1 MARVAVIES
10 NRRRRKL
17 MITVHAED
25 HNLHSG
31 LLDPRGSEW
40 KPSAECPAR
49 ANSVLKAIQAQ
60 NFGTLMDP
68 VSFQEDKLTRIHAPD
83 YVQFLKDVWPAW
95 LAAGETAS
103 NARPD
108 TFVGDGMRHAE
119 TQTIHGKLG
128 RYSFDSTS
136 PFVAGSWQ
144 AIRTSANIALTGA
157 DLIKGGERQ
166 AFALCRP
173 PGHHATVN
181 YCGGYCY
188 LNNTALAAQSLLD
201 SGTKKIAVLDV
212 DYHHGNGT
220 QSIFYERNDVLTI
233 SLHADPALEYPYF
246 LGYSDEPGEGVGHGF
261 NINYPMPFGTGWEP
275 YAVALADAL
284 DQVRRFEPDALVV
297 ALGLDTFVGDPTTH
311 FAIETEN
318 YVQMGRAIA
327 SLDRQTLVV
336 LEGGYSVEHIG
347 TNTVRFLTG
356 LEES

>member
-1 MARVAVIES
+1 
-10 NRRRRKL
+10 
-17 MITVHAED
+17 MITVYADD
-25 HNLHSG
+25 HNLHCG
-31 LLDPRGSEW
+31 LLDPRGDEW
-40 KPSAECPAR
+40 QPSAECPER
-49 ANSVLKAIQAQ
+49 ANNVLKVIRDQ

-68 VSFQEDKLTRIHAPD
+68 TKFGEDKLTRIHAPD

-95 LAAGETAS
+95 LASNENGA

-108 TFVGDGMRHAE
+108 TFVGAGMRHAD
-119 TQTIHGKLG
+119 TQCIAGKLG

-136 PFVAGSWQ
+136 PFVEGSWQ

-157 DLIKGGERQ
+157 DLVKRGEQQ

-188 LNNTALAAQSLLD
+188 LNNTALASQSLLD
-201 SGTKKIAVLDV
+201 GGAKKIAVLDV

-233 SLHADPALEYPYF
+233 SLHADPSLEYPYF
-246 LGYSDEPGEGVGHGF
+246 LGYADEPGSGAGHGF
-261 NINYPMPFGTGWEP
+261 NVNYPLPFSTDWKQYE
-275 YAVALADAL
+275 VALADAIK
-284 DQVRRFEPDALVV
+284 QVQRFEPDGLVV

-311 FAIETEN
+311 FNIETED
-318 YVQMGRAIA
+318 YLRMGKAIA
-327 SLDRQTLVV
+327 SLGLQTLIV

-347 TNTVRFLTG
+347 MNTVKFLTG
-356 LEES
+356 LGGS